1 MPRVLI
7 VDDDRTTVGLLET
20 LLQLD
25 GFEVDSASDS
35 ETANSKAHDFNP
47 DAFLID
53 YHLADCDGTEFV
65 ESLRKDAAFSKTPI
79 IMASGLEREPEALAA
94 GANVF
99 LPKPFDPLDLI
110 SLLKRMVNS
119 AD

>member
-1 MPRVLI
+1 MPKVLI

-20 LLQLD
+20 LLQFD
-25 GFEVDSASDS
+25 GFEVASAPDSV
-35 ETANSKAHDFNP
+35 TAASKAKDFNP

-53 YHLADCDGTEFV
+53 YHLADCEGTEFV
-65 ESLRKDAAFSKTPI
+65 ESLRKDAAFGKTPI
-79 IMASGLEREPEALAA
+79 IMASGLERETEALAA

-110 SLLKRMVNS
+110 ALLNKMVNS

>member
-25 GFEVDSASDS
+25 GFEVASAPDSATASD
-35 ETANSKAHDFNP
+35 KASQFNP

-65 ESLRKDAAFSKTPI
+65 EALRADASFSQTPI
-79 IMASGLEREPEALAA
+79 IMASGLERETEALAA

-99 LPKPFDPLDLI
+99 LPKPFDPLELI
-110 SLLKRMVNS
+110 ALLKGMVER
-119 AD
+119 